1 MTPALEARQL
11 TIEVH
16 DGRSSFT
23 PVEDL
28 DVAVAPGHAL
38 GIVGESGSG
47 KSLTLRALMGL
58 LPPMVTVRSG
68 EIRVNGEVIPRSTSR
83 RSRATPGAAMVFQE
97 PLGALNPLLR
107 VEQLLGDVLRAN
119 GRSSGKAREERT
131 LSLLREVG
139 IPDPPALMRSYPHQI
154 SGGQRQR
161 VMIAMALASEPRVL
175 LCDEPTTALD
185 VTVQQRILRLLGRI
199 REERNMSLVYV
210 THDLAVVNEVC
221 DDVAIIYAGQIV
233 ESGKAEEVFAS
244 PAHPYTRMLIDSVPD
259 VTERLD
265 DLVGIAGMAPN
276 PRFFP
281 AGCRFHPRCFMAEP
295 SCGEGPAFTRRQITA
310 DRATACTYAE
320 RLLDIPRG
328 SPDGSVA

>member
-1 MTPALEARQL
+1 MTPSLEARQL

-28 DVAVAPGHAL
+28 DVAVAPGAAL

-83 RSRATPGAAMVFQE
+83 CPRATPGAAMIFQE

-107 VEQLLGDVLRAN
+107 VKDLLADVLRAN
-119 GRSSGKAREERT
+119 GRSSQKAREERA

-139 IPDPPALMRSYPHQI
+139 ISDPPAAMRAYPHQI

-185 VTVQQRILRLLGRI
+185 VTVQQRILRLLLRI
-199 REERNMSLVYV
+199 RQEHDMSLVYV

-233 ESGKAEEVFAS
+233 ESGPAEEVFAS

-259 VTERLD
+259 ITERSS
-265 DLVGIAGMAPN
+265 DLVGIAGVAPN

-295 SCGEGPAFTRRQITA
+295 SCSEGPAFTRRQITA
-310 DRATACTYAE
+310 DRETACTYAE
-320 RLLDIPRG
+320 QLLDDSGG
-328 SPDGSVA
+328 SDDSLA

>member
-16 DGRSSFT
+16 DGRRSFT

-28 DVAVAPGHAL
+28 DVAVAPGRAL
-38 GIVGESGSG
+38 GLVGESGSG

-58 LPPMVTVRSG
+58 LPPTVTVRSG
-68 EIRVNGEVIPRSTSR
+68 EIRMNGEVIPRSTSR
-83 RSRATPGAAMVFQE
+83 RPRATPGAAMVFQE

-107 VEQLLGDVLRAN
+107 VRDLLGDVLRAGGQR
-119 GRSSGKAREERT
+119 GRKAKEERA

-139 IPDPPALMRSYPHQI
+139 IVDPPAAMRAYPHQL

-185 VTVQQRILRLLGRI
+185 VTVQQRILLLLRRI
-199 REERNMSLVYV
+199 RDERGMALVYV
-210 THDLAVVNEVC
+210 THDLAVVNEIC

-233 ESGKAEEVFAS
+233 ESGPVDDVFAS

-259 VTERLD
+259 VTEKLD
-265 DLVGIAGMAPN
+265 DLVGIAGVAPN

-310 DRATACTYAE
+310 DRATACTLAE
-320 RLLDIPRG
+320 RLLDIPGG
-328 SPDGSVA
+328 SPDGSIA

>member
-1 MTPALEARQL
+1 MTPSLEARQL

-16 DGRSSFT
+16 DGRSTFT

-28 DVAVAPGHAL
+28 DVAVAPGGAL

-83 RSRATPGAAMVFQE
+83 RPRATPDVAMIFQE

-107 VEQLLGDVLRAN
+107 VERLLGDVLRAG
-119 GRSSGKAREERT
+119 GRQGPEARERA
-131 LSLLREVG
+131 LSLLREVDIG
-139 IPDPPALMRSYPHQI
+139 DPPAAMRSYPHQI

-185 VTVQQRILRLLGRI
+185 VTVQQRILRLLRRI
-199 REERNMSLVYV
+199 RQERDMSLVYV
-210 THDLAVVNEVC
+210 THDLAVVNEIC
-221 DDVAIIYAGQIV
+221 DDVAIIYAGQVV
-233 ESGKAEEVFAS
+233 ESGPAQEVFAS

-259 VTERLD
+259 VSTTKS
-265 DLVGIAGMAPN
+265 DLVGIGGVAPN
-276 PRFFP
+276 PRRFP
-281 AGCRFHPRCFMAEP
+281 TGCRFHPRCFMAEP
-295 SCGEGPAFTRRQITA
+295 SCSEGNTFAPRQIST
-310 DRATACTYAE
+310 DRATACIYAE
-320 RLLDIPRG
+320 RLLDVPRG

>member
-1 MTPALEARQL
+1 MTPSLEARRL

-28 DVAVAPGHAL
+28 DLAVAPGSAL

-68 EIRVNGEVIPRSTSR
+68 EIRVNGEAIPRSTSR
-83 RSRATPGAAMVFQE
+83 RPRATPGAAMIFQE

-107 VEQLLGDVLRAN
+107 VEQLLGDVLRAG
-119 GRSSGKAREERT
+119 GRPGREARERA
-131 LSLLREVG
+131 LSLLREVD
-139 IPDPPALMRSYPHQI
+139 IADPPAAMRRYPHQI

-185 VTVQQRILRLLGRI
+185 VTVQQRILRLLRRI
-199 REERNMSLVYV
+199 RHERDMSLVYV

-233 ESGKAEEVFAS
+233 ESGPAVEVFAS

-259 VTERLD
+259 VRTTKS
-265 DLVGIAGMAPN
+265 DLAGIGGVAPN
-276 PRFFP
+276 PRHFP
-281 AGCRFHPRCFMAEP
+281 TGCRFHPRCFMAEP
-295 SCGEGPAFTRRQITA
+295 SCSEGDTFARRQIST
-310 DRATACTYAE
+310 DRATACIHAE
-320 RLLDIPRG
+320 RLLDIPRR
-328 SPDGSVA
+328 SADGSVA

>member
-1 MTPALEARQL
+1 MTPSLEARQL
-11 TIEVH
+11 TIEVN

-28 DVAVAPGHAL
+28 DLAVAPGRAL

-68 EIRVNGEVIPRSTSR
+68 EIRVNGEALPRSTSR
-83 RSRATPGAAMVFQE
+83 RPRATPGAAMIFQE

-107 VEQLLGDVLRAN
+107 VEQLLGDVLRAG
-119 GRSSGKAREERT
+119 GRPGREAEERA
-131 LSLLREVG
+131 LALLREVD
-139 IPDPPALMRSYPHQI
+139 IPDPPAAMRRYPHQI

-185 VTVQQRILRLLGRI
+185 VTVQQRILRLLRRI
-199 REERNMSLVYV
+199 RLERDMSLVYV

-233 ESGKAEEVFAS
+233 ESGPAAEVFAS

-259 VTERLD
+259 VRTTKS
-265 DLVGIAGMAPN
+265 DLVGIRWGRAQPETLPHRVPFPSPLLHGRAGV
-276 PRFFP
+276 
-281 AGCRFHPRCFMAEP
+281 
-295 SCGEGPAFTRRQITA
+295 Q
-310 DRATACTYAE
+310 
-320 RLLDIPRG
+320 
-328 SPDGSVA
+328 

>member
-1 MTPALEARQL
+1 MTPSLEARQL

-16 DGRSSFT
+16 DGRSTFT

-28 DVAVAPGHAL
+28 DVAVAPGRAL

-68 EIRVNGEVIPRSTSR
+68 EIRVNGEVIPRSTNR
-83 RSRATPGAAMVFQE
+83 RPRATPGVAMIFQE

-107 VEQLLGDVLRAN
+107 VEQLLGDVLRAG
-119 GRSSGKAREERT
+119 GRSGRIARERA
-131 LSLLREVG
+131 LSLLREVDIG
-139 IPDPPALMRSYPHQI
+139 DPPDAMRRYPHQI

-185 VTVQQRILRLLGRI
+185 VTVQQRILRLLRRI
-199 REERNMSLVYV
+199 RQEHDMSLVYV

-233 ESGKAEEVFAS
+233 ESGPAAEVFAS

-259 VTERLD
+259 VRTKS
-265 DLVGIAGMAPN
+265 DLVGIGGVAPN
-276 PRFFP
+276 PRRFP
-281 AGCRFHPRCFMAEP
+281 TGCRFHPRCFMAEP
-295 SCGEGPAFTRRQITA
+295 SCSEDNVFARRQIST
-310 DRATACTYAE
+310 DRATACIHAE
-320 RLLDIPRG
+320 RLLDVPRG

>member
-1 MTPALEARQL
+1 MTPSLEARQL
-11 TIEVH
+11 TIEVR
-16 DGRSSFT
+16 DGRRSFT

-28 DVAVAPGHAL
+28 DVAVAPGRAL

-58 LPPMVTVRSG
+58 LPPRVTVRSG

-83 RSRATPGAAMVFQE
+83 RPRATPGVAMVFQE

-107 VEQLLGDVLRAN
+107 VRNLLGDVLRAA
-119 GRSSGKAREERT
+119 GRSDRKATEERA

-139 IPDPPALMRSYPHQI
+139 IPDPAAVMSAYPHQI

-161 VMIAMALASEPRVL
+161 VMIAMAMASEPRLL

-185 VTVQQRILRLLGRI
+185 VTIQQRILRLLRRI
-199 REERNMSLVYV
+199 REEHEMSLIYV

-233 ESGKAEEVFAS
+233 ESGKAEEVFAA

-265 DLVGIAGMAPN
+265 DLIGIPGVAPN
-276 PRFFP
+276 PWQFP
-281 AGCRFHPRCFMAEP
+281 TGCRFHPRCFMAEP
-295 SCGEGPAFTRRQITA
+295 SCSEGPAFTRRQISS

-320 RLLDIPRG
+320 QLLDLSGG
-328 SPDGSVA
+328 SDGSVT

>member
-1 MTPALEARQL
+1 MTPSLEARQL

-28 DVAVAPGHAL
+28 DVAVAPGRAL

-58 LPPMVTVRSG
+58 LPPKVTVRSG

-83 RSRATPGAAMVFQE
+83 RPSATPGAAMIFQE

-107 VEQLLGDVLRAN
+107 VEHLLGDVLRAN
-119 GRSSGKAREERT
+119 GRSSQKAREERA
-131 LSLLREVG
+131 LSLLQEVG
-139 IPDPPALMRSYPHQI
+139 ITDPPAAMRAYPHQI

-185 VTVQQRILRLLGRI
+185 VTVQQRILRLLRRI
-199 REERNMSLVYV
+199 RQERDMSLVYV
-210 THDLAVVNEVC
+210 THDLAVVNEIC

-233 ESGKAEEVFAS
+233 ESG
-244 PAHPYTRMLIDSVPD
+244 PADGRVRLARSSLHADADRLGARHHGEI
-259 VTERLD
+259 ERL
-265 DLVGIAGMAPN
+265 GRHRG
-276 PRFFP
+276 
-281 AGCRFHPRCFMAEP
+281 
-295 SCGEGPAFTRRQITA
+295 
-310 DRATACTYAE
+310 
-320 RLLDIPRG
+320 RG
-328 SPDGSVA
+328 SQPSILPSRVPFPSPLLHGRAIVQ

>member
-11 TIEVH
+11 TIEIH
-16 DGRSSFT
+16 DGHRSFT

-68 EIRVNGEVIPRSTSR
+68 EIRVVGEVVPRSTR
-83 RSRATPGAAMVFQE
+83 RRPRATPGAAMVFQE

-107 VEQLLGDVLRAN
+107 VEDLLGDVLQARSRP
-119 GRSSGKAREERT
+119 GRKATKERT

-139 IPDPPALMRSYPHQI
+139 IPDPPAAMRAYPHQI

-185 VTVQQRILRLLGRI
+185 VTVQQRILRLLSRI
-199 REERNMSLVYV
+199 RQERDMSLVYV

-233 ESGKAEEVFAS
+233 ESGPAQEVFAS

-265 DLVGIAGMAPN
+265 DLVGIVGVAPN

-281 AGCRFHPRCFMAEP
+281 TGCRFHPRCFMAEP
-295 SCGEGPAFTRRQITA
+295 SCSEGPAFTPRQIST
-310 DRATACTYAE
+310 DRATACIHAE
-320 RLLDIPRG
+320 RLLDVSRG

>member
-1 MTPALEARQL
+1 MEPSLEARQL

-16 DGRSSFT
+16 DGRSTFT

-28 DVAVAPGHAL
+28 DVAVAPGGAL
-38 GIVGESGSG
+38 GIVGESGAG

-68 EIRVNGEVIPRSTSR
+68 EIRVNGEVIPRSTSGR
-83 RSRATPGAAMVFQE
+83 PRATPGAAMIFQE

-107 VEQLLGDVLRAN
+107 VEQLLGDVLRAG
-119 GRSSGKAREERT
+119 GRTGREARERA
-131 LSLLREVG
+131 LSLLREVDIG
-139 IPDPPALMRSYPHQI
+139 DPPAAMRSYPHQI

-185 VTVQQRILRLLGRI
+185 VTVQQRILRLLRRI
-199 REERNMSLVYV
+199 RQERDMSLVYV

-233 ESGKAEEVFAS
+233 ESGPVGEVFAS

-259 VTERLD
+259 ISTTKS
-265 DLVGIAGMAPN
+265 DLVGIGGVAPN
-276 PRFFP
+276 PRRFP
-281 AGCRFHPRCFMAEP
+281 TGCRFHPRCFMAEP
-295 SCGEGPAFTRRQITA
+295 SCSEDNAFARRQISA
-310 DRATACTYAE
+310 DRATACIHAE
-320 RLLDIPRG
+320 RLLDVVRG
-328 SPDGSVA
+328 SPDGAVA

>member
-1 MTPALEARQL
+1 MTPSLEARQL

-28 DVAVAPGHAL
+28 DVAVAPGRAL

-58 LPPMVTVRSG
+58 LPPKVTVRSG
-68 EIRVNGEVIPRSTSR
+68 EIRVNGEVIPRSTNR
-83 RSRATPGAAMVFQE
+83 RPRATPGAAMIFQE

-119 GRSSGKAREERT
+119 GRSSQKAREERP
-131 LSLLREVG
+131 LSLLQEVG
-139 IPDPPALMRSYPHQI
+139 ITDPPAAMRAYPHQI

-185 VTVQQRILRLLGRI
+185 VTVQQRILRLLRRI
-199 REERNMSLVYV
+199 SQERDMSLVYV
-210 THDLAVVNEVC
+210 THDLAVVNEIC

-233 ESGKAEEVFAS
+233 ESGPADDVFAS

-259 VTERLD
+259 ITERSS
-265 DLVGIAGMAPN
+265 DLVGIAGVAPN

-295 SCGEGPAFTRRQITA
+295 SCSEGPPFTRRQITA
-310 DRATACTYAE
+310 DRATACIYSE
-320 RLLDIPRG
+320 QLLEISGGSDG
-328 SPDGSVA
+328 SPA

>member
-28 DVAVAPGHAL
+28 DVAVAPGRAL
-38 GIVGESGSG
+38 GLVGESGSG

-58 LPPMVTVRSG
+58 LPPTVTVRSG
-68 EIRVNGEVIPRSTSR
+68 EIRMNGEVIPRSTSR
-83 RSRATPGAAMVFQE
+83 RPRATPGAAMVFQE

-107 VEQLLGDVLRAN
+107 VRDLLGDVLRAGGQR
-119 GRSSGKAREERT
+119 GRKAKEERA

-139 IPDPPALMRSYPHQI
+139 IVDPPAAMRAYPHQL

-185 VTVQQRILRLLGRI
+185 VTVQQRILRLLRRI
-199 REERNMSLVYV
+199 RDERGMALVYV
-210 THDLAVVNEVC
+210 THDLAVVNEIC

-233 ESGKAEEVFAS
+233 ESGPVDDVFAS

-259 VTERLD
+259 VTEKLD
-265 DLVGIAGMAPN
+265 DLVGIAGVAPN

-310 DRATACTYAE
+310 DRATACTLAE
-320 RLLDIPRG
+320 RLLDIPGG
-328 SPDGSVA
+328 SPDGSIA

>member
-1 MTPALEARQL
+1 MTPSLEARRL

-28 DVAVAPGHAL
+28 DLAVAPGSAL

-68 EIRVNGEVIPRSTSR
+68 EIRVNGEAIPRSTSR
-83 RSRATPGAAMVFQE
+83 RQRATPGVAMIFQE

-107 VEQLLGDVLRAN
+107 VEQLLGDVLRAG
-119 GRSSGKAREERT
+119 GRPGREARERA
-131 LSLLREVG
+131 LSLLREVD
-139 IPDPPALMRSYPHQI
+139 IPDPPAAMRRYPHQI

-185 VTVQQRILRLLGRI
+185 VTVQQRILRLLRRI
-199 REERNMSLVYV
+199 RHERDMSLVYV

-233 ESGKAEEVFAS
+233 ESGPAVEVFTS

-259 VTERLD
+259 VRTTKSE
-265 DLVGIAGMAPN
+265 LVGIGGVAPN
-276 PRFFP
+276 PRHFP
-281 AGCRFHPRCFMAEP
+281 TGCRFHPRCFMAEP
-295 SCGEGPAFTRRQITA
+295 VCSEGDAFARRQIST
-310 DRATACTYAE
+310 DRATACIRAE
-320 RLLDIPRG
+320 RLLDVPGR
-328 SPDGSVA
+328 SADGSVA

>member
-1 MTPALEARQL
+1 MTPSLEARQL
-11 TIEVH
+11 TIEVN

-28 DVAVAPGHAL
+28 DLAVAPGRAL

-68 EIRVNGEVIPRSTSR
+68 EIRVNGEAMPRSTSR
-83 RSRATPGAAMVFQE
+83 RPRATPGAAMIFQE

-107 VEQLLGDVLRAN
+107 VEQLLGDVLRAG
-119 GRSSGKAREERT
+119 GRPGQEARERA
-131 LSLLREVG
+131 LSLLREVD
-139 IPDPPALMRSYPHQI
+139 IPDPPAAMRRYPHQI

-185 VTVQQRILRLLGRI
+185 VTVQQRILRLLRRI
-199 REERNMSLVYV
+199 RTERDMSLVYV
-210 THDLAVVNEVC
+210 THDLAVVNEIC

-233 ESGKAEEVFAS
+233 ESGPAAEVFAS

-259 VTERLD
+259 VRTTKSE
-265 DLVGIAGMAPN
+265 LVGIPGVAPN
-276 PRFFP
+276 PRHFP
-281 AGCRFHPRCFMAEP
+281 TGCRFHPRCFMA
-295 SCGEGPAFTRRQITA
+295 GPACSEGDTFARRQIST
-310 DRATACTYAE
+310 DRATACIHAE
-320 RLLDIPRG
+320 RLLDIPGR
-328 SPDGSVA
+328 SADGSVA

>member
-28 DVAVAPGHAL
+28 DVAVAPGHAI

-83 RSRATPGAAMVFQE
+83 RPRATPGAAMVFQE

-107 VEQLLGDVLRAN
+107 VEDLLRDVLRAR
-119 GRSSGKAREERT
+119 GRPGRKATEERA

-139 IPDPPALMRSYPHQI
+139 IHDPPAAMRAYPHQI

-185 VTVQQRILRLLGRI
+185 VTVQQRILQLLRRI
-199 REERNMSLVYV
+199 REEHDMSLVYV

-233 ESGKAEEVFAS
+233 ESGKAEEVFAA

-259 VTERLD
+259 VSERLD
-265 DLVGIAGMAPN
+265 DLVGIAGVAPN

-310 DRATACTYAE
+310 DRATACIHAE
-320 RLLDIPRG
+320 RLFDIPRG